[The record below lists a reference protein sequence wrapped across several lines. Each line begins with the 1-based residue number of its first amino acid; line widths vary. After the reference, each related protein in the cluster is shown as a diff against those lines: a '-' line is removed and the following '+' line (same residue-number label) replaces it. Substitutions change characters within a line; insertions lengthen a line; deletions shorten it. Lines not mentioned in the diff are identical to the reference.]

1 MKQILFIY
9 LFIAAELIQ
18 GCSGK
23 KQEHNPL
30 EQAILKP
37 AGALIPDS
45 GNKSIPTIKPDSLNH
60 RNISTNGRDI
70 DSLIEFAESLTGTP
84 YKYASTD
91 PNEGF
96 DCSGFITYVFNH
108 FGISVPRSSKDFEF
122 VGTEI
127 PVLDSRRGDLIL
139 FTGTDS
145 TERIIGH
152 MGIIVANDSSHIKF
166 IHSSSGKAMGV
177 VTTELNK
184 YYEGRYV
191 KTIRV
196 F

>member
-1 MKQILFIY
+1 M
-9 LFIAAELIQ
+9 E
-18 GCSGK
+18 
-23 KQEHNPL
+23 P
-30 EQAILKP
+30 AIVKP
-37 AGALIPDS
+37 AGTLIPDS
-45 GNKSIPTIKPDSLNH
+45 GDRSIPTIKPDSLH
-60 RNISTNGRDI
+60 KNISTNGRDI
-70 DSLIEFAESLTGTP
+70 DSLIDFAQSLTGTP

-96 DCSGFITYVFNH
+96 DCSGFITHVFNH

-127 PVLDSRRGDLIL
+127 PLLDSRRGDLIL

>member
-1 MKQILFIY
+1 MKYTLLILLSIYSIFID
-9 LFIAAELIQ
+9 
-18 GCSGK
+18 GCAGK
-23 KQEHNPL
+23 KDHNSPL
-30 EQAILKP
+30 EQAIIKP
-37 AGALIPDS
+37 AGMLTPDS
-45 GNKSIPTIKPDSLNH
+45 GDRSMPTIRPDSLH
-60 RNISTNGRDI
+60 RNISTHGRDI

-84 YKYASTD
+84 YKYASID

-108 FGISVPRSSKDFEF
+108 FNIAVPRSSKDFEF
-122 VGTEI
+122 VGTEVPLI
-127 PVLDSRRGDLIL
+127 DSRRGDLIL

-152 MGIIVANDSSHIKF
+152 MGIVVRNDSSHIKF

-177 VTTELNK
+177 VTTDLNK

>member
-1 MKQILFIY
+1 MKPSLIIFLIFYSIFID
-9 LFIAAELIQ
+9 

-23 KQEHNPL
+23 KQDNDPMEP
-30 EQAILKP
+30 AIVKP
-37 AGALIPDS
+37 AGTLIPDS
-45 GNKSIPTIKPDSLNH
+45 GDRSIPTIKPDSLH
-60 RNISTNGRDI
+60 KNISTNGRDI
-70 DSLIEFAESLTGTP
+70 DSLIDFAQSLTGTP

-96 DCSGFITYVFNH
+96 DCSGFITHVFNH

-127 PVLDSRRGDLIL
+127 PLLDSRRGDLIL